1 VIEIRIVESWK
12 GVRKVG
18 EGIPYFLKS
27 LIFSSSGTNPTGDRP
42 ATVRVCVGG
51 YKVRVQ
57 GSKSKDGKYPVCGSR
72 AERITDKG
80 RIEELTGI
88 MSVWA

>member
-42 ATVRVCVGG
+42 ATGARMCRGG
-51 YKVRVQ
+51 CECTK
-57 GSKSKDGKYPVCGSR
+57 
-72 AERITDKG
+72 
-80 RIEELTGI
+80 
-88 MSVWA
+88 